1 MTQYSH
7 LIADRVCAV
16 GAALVVGVWT
26 AVAPLAA
33 LAQDENPN
41 LVKNPSFEE
50 VDFKRL
56 KNPGMFAELQ
66 ADWYPANLTPLDV
79 FAPGVKNLKI
89 SVPSNMYGMQEA
101 SEGQSY
107 IGFRAYSKDP
117 KLTRSYVETQLTEKL
132 AANQMYCVQFDISLS
147 DLSRFSVNG
156 IGASFSDRKV
166 VQNNTAAMPRERAV
180 MHATDKVMDVMDVWE
195 TVCGT
200 YIARGNESYL
210 IIGGFKGDSEVQV
223 GKPKKPASVPGVQ
236 KNEAYY
242 YLDNVRVFA
251 VEAKSQCGC
260 GKAEEPRTDLVYGS
274 SVVMSDNM
282 TPEEIVGV
290 SAVYFAYLKR
300 AGTSAGDET
309 VAKVAA
315 ILKANPSWKLRLVG
329 HCDDDEFNEG
339 KVNARYRELGQKRA
353 EQIQSQFVA
362 AGIDA
367 SRLIIETKENAD
379 PASTRDTDISRAQN
393 RRVIFQIVK

>member
-1 MTQYSH
+1 MKQFSRS
-7 LIADRVCAV
+7 LASRV
-16 GAALVVGVWT
+16 GAAGVVIAAGVW
-26 AVAPLAA
+26 AVAQPLAA
-33 LAQDENPN
+33 TAQDENPN
-41 LVKNPSFEE
+41 LVSNPSFEE
-50 VDFKRL
+50 IDFKRL

-66 ADWYPANLTPLDV
+66 EEWYPANMTPLDV

-101 SEGQSY
+101 SQGETY

-132 AANQMYCVQFDISLS
+132 QANQMYCVQFDISLS
-147 DLSRFSVNG
+147 DLSRFAVNG
-156 IGASFSDRKV
+156 IGMSFSDRKV
-166 VQNNTAAMPRERAV
+166 IQNNTAAMPRERAV
-180 MHATDKVMDVMDVWE
+180 AHSTDKVMDVMDVWE

-200 YIARGNESYL
+200 YIAKGNESYL
-210 IIGGFKGDSEVQV
+210 IIGGFKGDSEVTAT
-223 GKPKKPASVPGVQ
+223 KPKKPASVPGVQ
-236 KNEAYY
+236 TNQAYY

-260 GKAEEPRTDLVYGS
+260 GKADEPRTDLVYGS
-274 SVVMSDNM
+274 SVVLSENM
-282 TPEEIVGV
+282 TPEEVVGV

-300 AGTSAGDET
+300 TGTSAGDET
-309 VAKVAA
+309 IAKVAE

-367 SRLIIETKENAD
+367 SRLIIVSKENAD